1 MALLESSLSV
11 DFSRIGHKGR
21 EAANKNSTMVTIKD
35 VAEIL
40 VKLVSVTK
48 EDDRI
53 HNYQFPLDDC
63 FANLEVQFRFNKLS
77 SDVDGVLGRTYRP
90 DFENSAK
97 LRVAMPVVGGEKL
110 VAGDTILQP

>member
-1 MALLESSLSV
+1 
-11 DFSRIGHKGR
+11 
-21 EAANKNSTMVTIKD
+21 MVTIKD

-40 VKLVSVTK
+40 VKVVTVTK
-48 EDDRI
+48 EDDMI

-63 FANLEVQFRFNKLS
+63 FAHLEVQFRFNKLS

-97 LRVAMPVVGGEKL
+97 PGVTMPMLRTHINPTSQGNTQFRVIAQ
-110 VAGDTILQP
+110 DST